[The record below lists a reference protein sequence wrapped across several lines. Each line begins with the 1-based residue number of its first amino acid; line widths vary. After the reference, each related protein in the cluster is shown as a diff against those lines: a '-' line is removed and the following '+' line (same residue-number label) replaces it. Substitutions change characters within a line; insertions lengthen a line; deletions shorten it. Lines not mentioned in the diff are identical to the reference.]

1 MERQITETF
10 LEQEADKFSA
20 CPRNRIAMNA
30 TVANGISKS
39 AAAVTA
45 PREDRHSFS
54 VELKQGKITDQKQSG
69 RCWMFAALNT
79 MRCRVMKN
87 LNLEDF
93 ELSQAYPL
101 FYDKLEKANYFLEN
115 ILATLDEPTEGRLI
129 AFLLASPVQDGGQWD
144 MFAGLVE
151 KYGVVPKEA
160 MPESVSSSGT
170 REMCTYLT
178 EKLREDACIL
188 RTAYGKGES
197 GDALRGKKDAMMSEI
212 YRMLCI
218 CLGTPPAVFTFEAR
232 DKDDNFIREEG
243 MTPQAFFKKYV
254 DMNLGDYISLINAPT
269 ADKPYNHTYTVK
281 FLGSVIEGR
290 PVKYLNLTIDELK
303 AAAIAQMQDGEPVWF
318 GSDVGQ
324 HSLRSEGLMDLDAMD
339 LTDLFDVQF
348 GMDKAERLDYG
359 QSMMTH
365 AMVLQGVNLDAEGR
379 PNRWK
384 VENSWG
390 EKSGNK
396 GYFVMT
402 DDWFSE
408 FTYQVV
414 INKKYLTKAQLA
426 LWEQV
431 PVELEPWDP
440 MGSLARVG
448 EADLLI

>member
-1 MERQITETF
+1 MEKEITTTF
-10 LEQEADKFSA
+10 LDTEAEKFSA
-20 CPRNRIAMNA
+20 SPRNRIAMNA
-30 TVANGISKS
+30 VVANGVSK
-39 AAAVTA
+39 AAPTVEA
-45 PREDRHSFS
+45 PREDRCTFS
-54 VELKQGKITDQKQSG
+54 VELEQGSITDQKQSG

-87 LNLEDF
+87 LNLKDF

-115 ILATLDEPTEGRLI
+115 ILSTLDEPTDGRLI
-129 AFLLASPVQDGGQWD
+129 AFLLAGPVQDGGQWD
-144 MFAGLVE
+144 MFAGIVE
-151 KYGVVPKEA
+151 KYGVVPKAA
-160 MPESVSSSGT
+160 MPESISSSAT

-188 RTAYGKGES
+188 RGASRDGQDM
-197 GDALRGKKDAMMSEI
+197 DALRAKKDDMMSEI

-218 CLGTPPAVFTFEAR
+218 CLGTPPSTFTFEVR
-232 DKDDNFIREEG
+232 DKDDKFIRDADI
-243 MTPQAFFKKYV
+243 TPQEFFEKYV
-254 DMNLGDYISLINAPT
+254 DMSLDDYISLINAPT
-269 ADKPYNHTYTVK
+269 ADKPFDRTYTVK

-303 AAAIAQMQDGEPVWF
+303 AAAIAQLQGGEPVWF

-324 HSLRSEGLMDLDAMD
+324 HSLRSEGLMDLDSMD
-339 LTDLFDVQF
+339 LEDLFDVEF

-359 QSMMTH
+359 QSLMTH
-365 AMVLQGVNLDAEGR
+365 AMVLQGVNLDEGGC

-390 EKSGNK
+390 EKSGSK

-414 INKKYLTKAQLA
+414 INKKYLSEAQLA
-426 LWEQV
+426 LWDQE
-431 PVELEPWDP
+431 PAELEPWDP
-440 MGSLARVG
+440 MGSLAH
-448 EADLLI
+448 

>member
-1 MERQITETF
+1 MEKQITEKF
-10 LEQEADKFSA
+10 LEIEAEKFSA

-30 TVANGISKS
+30 TVANGITKA
-39 AAAVTA
+39 AAAVAA

-54 VELKQGKITDQKQSG
+54 VELKQGTITDQKQSG

-87 LNLEDF
+87 LNLKDF

-115 ILATLDEPTEGRLI
+115 ILITLDEPTEGRLI

-144 MFAGLVE
+144 MFAGLVG

-160 MPESVSSSGT
+160 MPESTSSSAT
-170 REMCTYLT
+170 REMDTYLT

-188 RTAYGKGES
+188 RTAYKNGEAEES
-197 GDALRGKKDAMMSEI
+197 LRAKKDDMMSEI

-218 CLGTPPAVFTFEAR
+218 CLGTPPQSFTFEAR
-232 DKDDNFIREEG
+232 DEDDKFIRDEDI
-243 MTPQAFFKKYV
+243 TPQEFFKKYV
-254 DMNLGDYISLINAPT
+254 DMDIDDYISLINAPT
-269 ADKPYNHTYTVK
+269 ADKPYDRTYTVK

-290 PVKYLNLTIDELK
+290 PVKYLNLSIDELK
-303 AAAIAQMQDGEPVWF
+303 AAAIAQMQGGEPVWF

-365 AMVLQGVNLDAEGR
+365 AMVLQGVNLNDDGK
-379 PNRWK
+379 PDRWK

-390 EKSGNK
+390 EKNGNK

-414 INKKYLTKAQLA
+414 INKKYLSEAQLA
-426 LWEQV
+426 LWEQE

-440 MGSLARVG
+440 MGSLAR
-448 EADLLI
+448 

>member
-1 MERQITETF
+1 MEERITQTF
-10 LEQEADKFSA
+10 LESEAEKFSA

-30 TVANGISKS
+30 AVNNGIAK
-39 AAAVTA
+39 AAASVTA

-54 VELKQGKITDQKQSG
+54 IELEQGTITDQKQSG

-87 LNLEDF
+87 LNLKDF

-101 FYDKLEKANYFLEN
+101 FYDKLEKSNYFLEN
-115 ILATLDEPTEGRLI
+115 ILKTLDEPTEGRLI

-151 KYGVVPKEA
+151 KYGVVPKEI
-160 MPESVSSSGT
+160 MPESISSSGT

-188 RTAYGKGES
+188 RTAYGKGDSVAE
-197 GDALRGKKDAMMSEI
+197 LREKKDEMMSEI

-218 CLGTPPAVFTFEAR
+218 CLGTPPVRFTFEAKDED
-232 DKDDNFIREEG
+232 DKFIRDEDI
-243 MTPQAFFKKYV
+243 TPQEFFEKYV
-254 DMNLGDYISLINAPT
+254 DMNLDDYISLINAPT
-269 ADKPYNHTYTVK
+269 ADKPFDRTYTVK
-281 FLGSVIEGR
+281 FLGSVVEGR
-290 PVKYLNLTIDELK
+290 QVKYLNLSIDEMK
-303 AAAIAQMQDGEPVWF
+303 QAAIAQMQGGEPVWF

-324 HSLRSEGLMDLDAMD
+324 HSLRSEGLMDLNSMD
-339 LTDLFDVQF
+339 LEDLFDVKF
-348 GMDKAERLDYG
+348 GMDKAQRLDYG
-359 QSMMTH
+359 QSQMTH
-365 AMVLQGVNLDAEGR
+365 AMVLQGVNIGDDGK

-414 INKKYLTKAQLA
+414 INKKYLTDAQLS
-426 LWEQV
+426 LWEQA
-431 PVELEPWDP
+431 PIELEPWDP
-440 MGSLARVG
+440 MGSLAH
-448 EADLLI
+448 

>member
-1 MERQITETF
+1 MEKQITKTF
-10 LEQEADKFSA
+10 LKSESEKFSA

-30 TVANGISKS
+30 AVTNGIGK
-39 AAAVTA
+39 AAASVAA

-54 VELKQGKITDQKQSG
+54 VELKQGTITDQKQSG

-115 ILATLDEPTEGRLI
+115 ILLTLDEPTEGRLI

-144 MFAGLVE
+144 MFAALVG

-188 RTAYGKGES
+188 RTAYKEGQSEE
-197 GDALRGKKDAMMSEI
+197 ALHAKKDDMMSEI

-218 CLGTPPAVFTFEAR
+218 CLGTPPETFTFEAR
-232 DKDDNFIREEG
+232 DKDENFIRDEG
-243 MTPQAFFKKYV
+243 ITPQEFFTKYV
-254 DMNLGDYISLINAPT
+254 DMNLDDYISIINAPT
-269 ADKPYNHTYTVK
+269 ADKPFDRTYTVR
-281 FLGSVIEGR
+281 FLGNVIEGR
-290 PVKYLNLTIDELK
+290 GVKYLNLRIDELK
-303 AAAIAQMQDGEPVWF
+303 DAAIAQMQGGEPVWF

-324 HSLRSEGLMDLDAMD
+324 HSLRQEGLMDLDSMD
-339 LTDLFDVQF
+339 LNDLFDVTF
-348 GMDKAERLDYG
+348 GMDKAQRLDYG

-365 AMVLQGVNLDAEGR
+365 AMVLQGVNLDDDGR

-390 EKSGNK
+390 EKNGNK

-414 INKKYLTKAQLA
+414 INKQYLTEAQLA
-426 LWEQV
+426 LWEQE
-431 PVELEPWDP
+431 PIELEPWDP
-440 MGSLARVG
+440 MGSLAN
-448 EADLLI
+448 